1 MEIAVLADIHSNYI
15 ALDRCMEYALARGIR
30 QFLFLGDYIGEMAY
44 PERTMERIYDYAERY
59 HCTFIRG
66 NKEDYWINYR
76 ASGAAGWR
84 EYDSTT
90 GVLWYVYH
98 RLTDRDM
105 DFFESLSVSMR
116 LVYEGMPPITI
127 CHGSPNS
134 TRERMGIGEESTKRA
149 LEQSDT
155 DLILCGHTHIQGK
168 TVHGGKAVINPGSVG
183 LSLEARSKSQFLIL
197 HGEICHGA
205 GSWKEEFVSLAY
217 DREAVIRQLTESG
230 LAERAPGWCK
240 VTEYGLRE
248 PERELGHAYVLDRVM
263 ELCRK
268 ETGRCDWPDI
278 PEKYWEMAIQEF
290 GL

>member
-15 ALDRCMEYALARGIR
+15 ALDRCMEYALERGIR
-30 QFLFLGDYIGEMAY
+30 QFIFLGDYLGEMAY
-44 PERTMERIYDYAERY
+44 PERTMERLYDYAERY
-59 HCTFIRG
+59 QCIFIRG
-66 NKEDYWINYR
+66 NKEDYWINHR
-76 ASGAAGWR
+76 TSGAVGWR

-90 GVLWYVYH
+90 GALWYVYH
-98 RLTDRDM
+98 RITDRDM
-105 DFFESLSVSMR
+105 DFFESLPVSMC
-116 LVYEGMPPITI
+116 LEYEGMPPITV
-127 CHGSPNS
+127 CHGSPVS
-134 TRERMGIGEESTKRA
+134 TRERLGVGEESTKRA

-155 DLILCGHTHIQGK
+155 DLILCAHTHIQGK
-168 TVHGGKAVINPGSVG
+168 TVHAGKSVINPGSVG

-205 GSWKEEFVSLAY
+205 GSWQEEFVSLDY
-217 DREAVIRQLTESG
+217 DREAVIRQLSESG

-278 PEKYWEMAIQEF
+278 PEKYWEMEIQKL